1 MLGWLLSFDC
11 QHGAVAQKVPGI
23 KVTFAVWFSNRL
35 SQRDTDQLPS
45 NHPRRLL
52 FRLTCRTRGSRAAC
66 WQCCAQHCAVL
77 LAGVLGK
84 NHPQGQCVASALPTA
99 SCTARFEGYRCR
111 LQGQRAG
118 CLSVVM
124 LFSLEASTCLSANTR
139 KQIFTFRK

>member
-1 MLGWLLSFDC
+1 MSFDC

-23 KVTFAVWFSNRL
+23 KVPFAVWFLSRL
-35 SQRDTDQLPS
+35 SQRDADQLHS
-45 NHPRRLL
+45 NHPRRLF
-52 FRLTCRTRGSRAAC
+52 FRLNVQDSGIQGSLLAVLCTAL
-66 WQCCAQHCAVL
+66 AVL

-84 NHPQGQCVASALPTA
+84 NHPQGQRVASLPTA
-99 SCTARFEGYRCR
+99 SCTARCEGYRCR
-111 LQGQRAG
+111 PQGQRAG